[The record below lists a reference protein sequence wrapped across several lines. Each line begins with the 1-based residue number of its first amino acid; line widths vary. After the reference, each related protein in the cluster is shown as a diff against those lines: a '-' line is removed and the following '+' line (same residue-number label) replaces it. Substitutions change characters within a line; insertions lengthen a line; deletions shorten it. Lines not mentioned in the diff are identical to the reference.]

1 MMRRYTLLLLVL
13 VPLLGLGGCATQRAV
28 QAQVQSY
35 SQLQALPAPPTYR
48 LELLPSQQVQAG
60 QFAAIEAQ
68 AVQALAKVG
77 LQRDE
82 AAPGLVVQ
90 ISAQAR
96 TTLPE
101 SWPYGGPGGPGGP
114 GGWGW
119 GMGGG
124 WGWHR
129 HGGFGS
135 AAMMDRPPTLQYR
148 SVGIVMRDARTQQL
162 VYETS
167 ATHEEVWSND
177 RLIFG
182 TLFDA
187 ALSGFP
193 TPPAGA
199 RQVRSEIAT
208 Q

>member
-1 MMRRYTLLLLVL
+1 MLLFQRCAAALGLVGALLLT
-13 VPLLGLGGCATQRAV
+13 GCATQRAV
-28 QAQVQSY
+28 QAEVQSY

-48 LELLPSQQVQAG
+48 LELLPSQQAQAG

-82 AAPGLVVQ
+82 AQPRLVVQ

-101 SWPYGGPGGPGGP
+101 NWPYGPGG

-119 GMGGG
+119 GMG

-129 HGGFGS
+129 HGGLGG
-135 AAMMDRPPTLQYR
+135 AWMLDRPPTLQYR
-148 SVGIVMRDARTQQL
+148 SVGIVMRDAQTQQL

-187 ALSGFP
+187 ALTGFP
-193 TPPAGA
+193 HPPAGA
-199 RQVRSEIAT
+199 RQVRSEIPT